1 MIVGTGVLLVAAA
14 AGYWVVLQAEGR
26 KRGLRRLGRWL
37 GGAVIAIS
45 LLGTLCQLACCVTGK
60 SCPMMG
66 GGKAWCPMMGS
77 RATTPPAA
85 LP

>member
-1 MIVGTGVLLVAAA
+1 MMGTGTLLLAAS

-37 GGAVIAIS
+37 GGAVIVIS
-45 LLGTLCQLACCVTGK
+45 LIGVFCQLAYGAAGACPWSGK
-60 SCPMMG
+60 KTCLFQ
-66 GGKAWCPMMGS
+66 GS
-77 RATTPPAA
+77 RASALSSPA